1 MLFSEKL
8 IDWYSINLRDLPW
21 RATQDPYK
29 IWLSEIVLQQT
40 RVAQGLPYYL
50 RFLKHFPTVFDLA
63 TAKEDE
69 VLKLWQGLGYYSRA
83 RNLHATAKF
92 IAQEKNGFFPQTAE
106 ELKKLKGVG
115 EYTAHAIAS
124 FCFREPVAVLD
135 GNVFRVLSRV
145 FGVNDEIDTPA
156 GKRIFNDLA
165 QKLLDKEKPDLYNQA
180 IMEFGALQCTPKIPD
195 CTICPFSKNC
205 VAYQN
210 QLIADL
216 PRKKKKVKVKQE
228 HINYLVLVDQKGN
241 TFMQQRTQKGIWRNL
256 FEFPRLESE
265 FVNGVSDGVNETIK
279 LKSLENHKV
288 EIIPFYPQPVK
299 HLLSHRKLFIQFYI
313 GKVTDYSAFP
323 SLSKKYH
330 IVQNIH
336 TFAVPVVI
344 ERFIEASDFFNS

>member
-40 RVAQGLPYYL
+40 RVVQGMPYYL
-50 RFLKHFPTVFDLA
+50 QFLERFPTVFDLA
-63 TAKEDE
+63 EAKEDE

-83 RNLHATAKF
+83 RNLHATAQY
-92 IAQEKNGFFPQTAE
+92 IAQEKNGIFPQTAK

-156 GKRIFNDLA
+156 GKRIFKDLA
-165 QKLLDKEKPDLYNQA
+165 QKLLDSEKPDLYNQA
-180 IMEFGALQCTPKIPD
+180 IMEFGALQCTPKAPL
-195 CTICPFSKNC
+195 CNVCPFMQKC

-210 QLIADL
+210 QMIGDL
-216 PRKKKKVKVKQE
+216 PRKKKKVKVKEE
-228 HINYLVLVDQKGN
+228 HINYLVLVDNNGN
-241 TFMQQRTQKGIWRNL
+241 TFMKQRTQKGIWRNL

-265 FVNGVSDGVNETIK
+265 FANGVSEGLNETIR
-279 LKSLENHKV
+279 LKSLENQNV
-288 EIIPFYPQPVK
+288 ELTAFYPKPVK

-313 GKVTDYSAFP
+313 GMVTDYSAFA

-344 ERFIEASDFFNS
+344 ERFIGASDFFNS